1 MRKKQMLALFMSL
14 SLLAQGMLFGGCGQK
29 SIGEQPAQ
37 TRMETEESQ
46 AMETIDSQKQ
56 DQTAADKTQDQD
68 VARDEE
74 NGFALRFTEALL
86 KQKKEGENLIASP
99 YSAWLPLAA
108 LVNGCSG
115 ENTGTAVKSN
125 RRSRNRRGN
134 VKSDG
139 KGSQCRAFPG
149 GTQKKLRRIW
159 RNV

>member
-86 KQKKEGENLIASP
+86 KQKKEG
-99 YSAWLPLAA
+99 
-108 LVNGCSG
+108 
-115 ENTGTAVKSN
+115 
-125 RRSRNRRGN
+125 
-134 VKSDG
+134 
-139 KGSQCRAFPG
+139 
-149 GTQKKLRRIW
+149 
-159 RNV
+159 